1 MVKALV
7 PESLND
13 ITIAQM
19 QRYESLTK
27 NLEDTED
34 ARKIMLN
41 IFCGIDTE
49 QYDRI
54 NASQLLEI
62 SQRIERILN
71 TDARHELFFV
81 MDDIRYGFIPNLD
94 EITMGEFVDLENIG
108 SEIKNWHKLMAVL
121 YRPVTKTFGKRY
133 LIADYAGIENAE
145 KYKQMPL
152 GVALGAMV
160 FFWNLGKDLLSDTLK
175 YLMEMEKE
183 HLPNILLQENG
194 IGLEQY
200 TDSLK
205 ETLDELTRS
214 QPYLYTHA
222 YIGSATKQ
230 TYEN

>member
-27 NLEDTED
+27 NLEDTDD
-34 ARKIMLN
+34 ARKIMLS

-54 NASQLLEI
+54 NASQLLDI

-81 MDDIRYGFIPNLD
+81 MDDVRYGFIPNLD
-94 EITMGEFVDLENIG
+94 EITMGEFVDIENIG
-108 SEIKNWHKLMAVL
+108 NDMQNWHKLMAVL

-133 LIADYAGIENAE
+133 QIADYAGIDNAAI
-145 KYKQMPL
+145 YRQMPL

-160 FFWNLGKDLLSDTLK
+160 FFWNLGKDLLTDTLR
-175 YLMEMEKE
+175 YLREVEKE
-183 HLPNILLQENG
+183 HQPNILLQESG

-205 ETLDELTRS
+205 ETLDALTKS